1 MDILVF
7 KTNIESPAGIQRAGN
22 HLNSIGGI
30 IKWNFDLDD
39 SDNILRVESENLSP
53 RAVES
58 ALKHA
63 GCYCEELPD

>member
-7 KTNIESPAGIQRAGN
+7 KTSVQNPGHIQQVKH
-22 HLNSIGGI
+22 HLNSIGGV

-39 SDNILRVESENLSP
+39 SDNILRVESVNLSP
-53 RAVES
+53 RTIES
-58 ALKHA
+58 ALKNA

>member
-7 KTNIESPAGIQRAGN
+7 KTSVQSPGHIQQVGP
-22 HLNSIGGI
+22 HLNSIGGVLR
-30 IKWNFDLDD
+30 WNFDLDD
-39 SDNILRVESENLSP
+39 SDNILRVESENISP
-53 RAVES
+53 RAIES